1 MRLAQP
7 RMAQSPLAR
16 SRERHLKRR
25 GHRWNGRSLNQRRTL
40 EWSPL
45 DRSSPRNSWGYA
57 PTRRNHGLGN
67 QVRTL
72 PSAVCN
78 FLYPSF
84 AREASKIELLGRL
97 CLIVVR
103 QPQDFIDDHL
113 RYVIGA
119 GLLSEFHI
127 DLNRRI
133 CPSSRGHRHMRPISH
148 NSLGKQV
155 GVSVRLHGRTVGFP
169 ARLKWHLHI
178 KQHKLRKVV
187 LKPLV
192 DLGRVSRL
200 VMTARIACSSSSQR

>member
-1 MRLAQP
+1 MKWA
-7 RMAQSPLAR
+7 
-16 SRERHLKRR
+16 SRKRHNAPGSASNSTVIL
-25 GHRWNGRSLNQRRTL
+25 NGEAIAGMNEALIRKEPL

-45 DRSSPRNSWGYA
+45 DRSGPRNSWGYA

-155 GVSVRLHGRTVGFP
+155 GVSVRLHGRTVGF
-169 ARLKWHLHI
+169 
-178 KQHKLRKVV
+178 QS
-187 LKPLV
+187 
-192 DLGRVSRL
+192 D
-200 VMTARIACSSSSQR
+200 